1 MNKIDF
7 VDIEN
12 MPTRDISGFGGSY
25 EEGCQKMLKN
35 GLRFLNGRKIFD
47 WSGYKQ
53 LKNVTGLCIA
63 ENKDAEA
70 LDKAIMEG
78 IEDASGAMHH
88 AVVNHLAYI
97 WKHGLKKWLKM

>member
-7 VDIEN
+7 DIEN
-12 MPTRDISGFGGSY
+12 MSTRDISGFGGGY

-35 GLRFLNGRKIFD
+35 GLRFLKDRKIFD
-47 WSGYKQ
+47 WSGYRQ
-53 LKNVTGLCIA
+53 LKNVTGICIA

-78 IEDASGAMHH
+78 IEDASGAMHQ

-97 WKHGLKKWLKM
+97 WNHGLKKWLEM